1 MIATDRLRK
10 AMRDVSAKKGDFTF
24 FALVMR
30 SDAPGTW
37 DLVVAAPWLKK
48 GRLKSLSEL
57 TELLSQSIGEQS
69 LLQLARIVTIDE
81 LDPQLKAVVSK
92 FDSIDD
98 GDVRI
103 QSSDLFGLHIQ
114 EAIIMRAKRAA

>member
-10 AMRDVSAKKGDFTF
+10 AMRDISAQKGDFTF
-24 FALVMR
+24 FALLMR

-48 GRLKSLSEL
+48 GKLKGISEF
-57 TELLSQSIGEQS
+57 TKLLAKYLGEQS
-69 LLQLARIVTIDE
+69 LSQFARIVTIDE
-81 LDPQLKAVVSK
+81 LDPRLKAIVAK
-92 FDSIDD
+92 FSVDD
-98 GDVRI
+98 GDISI
-103 QSSDLFGLHIQ
+103 QSSDLFGLDIE

>member
-10 AMRDVSAKKGDFTF
+10 AMRDISAQKGDFTF
-24 FALVMR
+24 FALLMR

-48 GRLKSLSEL
+48 GKLRGL
-57 TELLSQSIGEQS
+57 TEFTKLLAQSIGEQS
-69 LLQLARIVTIDE
+69 LLQFARIVTIDE
-81 LDPQLKAVVSK
+81 LDPRLKAIVSK
-92 FDSIDD
+92 YDSVDD
-98 GDVRI
+98 GDVSI
-103 QSSDLFGLHIQ
+103 ESSDLFGLHIQ

>member
-10 AMRDVSAKKGDFTF
+10 AMRDISAQKGDFTF
-24 FALVMR
+24 FALLMR

-48 GRLKSLSEL
+48 GKLKGISEF
-57 TELLSQSIGEQS
+57 TELLAKSIGKQS
-69 LLQLARIVTIDE
+69 LSQFARIVTIDE
-81 LDPQLKAVVSK
+81 LDPRLKAIVSQ
-92 FDSIDD
+92 FSVDD
-98 GDVRI
+98 GDISI
-103 QSSDLFGLHIQ
+103 QSSDLFGLDIE